1 MRDRLFDLNGKV
13 ALITGASSGMGR
25 AIAEAMA
32 EQGATVVLSSNDE
45 QGCKQVTE
53 DLNEKNYAAHYIVCD
68 VAKKEEIENLYNGTI
83 SRAGKI
89 DILVSCVGVAIP
101 GSLLDINAEDF
112 EKTFAINLQSA
123 IYLTKLVI
131 PQMAERNDGVLIY
144 LSSISGVRGNK
155 SIGLYGLSKAA
166 LIQLARN
173 LAVEWGPKNIRA
185 NTISP
190 GVIETGFA
198 KPMLNDEE
206 VMKKRVALTPL
217 RRVGQPDE
225 VAGVAVMLASKAG
238 GFITGQNIIVDGGTV
253 ISDGN

>member
-32 EQGATVVLSSNDE
+32 EQGATIVLSSNDE

-53 DLNEKNYAAHYIVCD
+53 DLNKKNYAAHYVVCD
-68 VAKKEEIENLYNGTI
+68 VAKKEEIENLYNKTI

-131 PQMAERNDGVLIY
+131 PPMAERN
-144 LSSISGVRGNK
+144 
-155 SIGLYGLSKAA
+155 
-166 LIQLARN
+166 
-173 LAVEWGPKNIRA
+173 
-185 NTISP
+185 
-190 GVIETGFA
+190 
-198 KPMLNDEE
+198 
-206 VMKKRVALTPL
+206 
-217 RRVGQPDE
+217 
-225 VAGVAVMLASKAG
+225 
-238 GFITGQNIIVDGGTV
+238 
-253 ISDGN
+253 